1 MKIAILSDV
10 HDHRDNLSKCIT
22 NIQSQSVDH
31 IIHLWDYGAP
41 SACVKPL
48 VELRIPLTGI
58 RWNNDGEAWMIMKLF
73 EWADHAEIL
82 RTNYGQIELW
92 STKIFMTHYDDLA
105 RIVAL
110 SWEYD
115 LVLYGHNHRR
125 DSHLVWDTLV
135 ANPGAIYGDRESA
148 SYAIYDTETHLI
160 VHIELMET
168 LNNHQSWSW

>member
-10 HDHRDNLSKCIT
+10 HDHRDNLSKCTI

-48 VELRIPLTGI
+48 VELWIPLTGI

-82 RTNYGQIELW
+82 KTTYWSVELW
-92 STKIFMTHYDDLA
+92 WTKIFMTHYDDLA
-105 RIVAL
+105 LIVAQ
-110 SWEYD
+110 SGIFD
-115 LVLYGHNHRR
+115 LVLYGHNHLR
-125 DSHLVWDTLV
+125 DLHIIWDTIV
-135 ANPGAIYGDRESA
+135 ANPGAILGDRESA
-148 SYAIYDTETHLI
+148 SYAIYDSDTNQL
-160 VHIELMET
+160 VHIELI
-168 LNNHQSWSW
+168 